1 MNPIYLTPYTI
12 VENKDYPIDT
22 KIVIRASD
30 FTDVPYQDGKIT
42 FSFINCRF
50 RNLEIENN
58 ETIDFKDIS
67 VQFIS
72 CFLGEIN
79 VDNFV
84 TTNFSIFFGSSI
96 LQGRIKN
103 ENLLT
108 VTANNCLLNGSLFL
122 LDLKKAIVSYT
133 EENVFP
139 IRWKKLLKSVNTT
152 LEKLQKE
159 SNSYYIY
166 DCKDIVFTVNENS
179 TEKTGIYKRPYSYEV
194 ENKIGY
200 FFTEEEKKQFK
211 IALSIQYSAD
221 KEHKLTKIINAR
233 LFALSI
239 SGFSTGELFIESSK
253 IDNWYF
259 RNLTVQLGANLY
271 DIKPFRKESEETK
284 LEIHKSNLDKFWF
297 DNISFDEYSI
307 ISLYRNKFGQTTI
320 TACDFPSKY
329 KDFEKIHTV
338 ENIHYPEKKDKN
350 YFKTRYETFLQLKK
364 QLETSGNFYEAQKF
378 QAISKEALKNI
389 ENLPFW
395 DKKILQINSISN
407 NHGISIKQPFIGT
420 IIFSIFFYIL
430 YLWSLNRMF
439 NNNDIDWNLIGYYFS
454 FLDITHRLDFLVEKT
469 ELNGF
474 SVTIDYLNK
483 ILIGFL
489 IYQFIAAFRK
499 YGKK

>member
-1 MNPIYLTPYTI
+1 MNPIYLTPYSI
-12 VENKDYPIDT
+12 VENTDYPIDT

-30 FTDVPYQDGKIT
+30 FENVSFQDGKIT

-50 RNLEIENN
+50 RNLEIENI

-67 VQFIS
+67 IQFIS
-72 CFLGEIN
+72 CFLGKIN

-96 LQGRIKN
+96 LQGRLKN
-103 ENLLT
+103 ENLLS
-108 VTANNCLLNGSLFL
+108 VTANNCLLNGSLSL
-122 LDLKKAIVSYT
+122 LDLKRAIVSYT
-133 EENVFP
+133 EENIFP

-152 LEKLQKE
+152 LEKLQEEKH
-159 SNSYYIY
+159 SYYIY

-200 FFTEEEKKQFK
+200 FFTDEEKKKFK
-211 IALSIQYSAD
+211 IALSIKYSAD
-221 KEHKLTKIINAR
+221 KEHKLTKIINAK
-233 LFALSI
+233 LFALSL
-239 SGFSTGELFIESSK
+239 SGFSTGELYIESSK

-271 DIKPFRKESEETK
+271 DIKPFRADSEETK

-320 TACDFPSKY
+320 TACDFPCKY
-329 KDFEKIHTV
+329 KEFEKIHTV

-378 QAISKEALKNI
+378 QAISNEALKNI
-389 ENLPFW
+389 ENLPYW
-395 DKKILQINSISN
+395 DKKILQINSLSN
-407 NHGISIKQPFIGT
+407 NHGLSIKQPFIGT
-420 IIFSIFFYIL
+420 IIFSIIFYIL
-430 YLWSLNRMF
+430 YLWSLDRMF

-454 FLDITHRLDFLVEKT
+454 FLDITHRIDFLVEKK
-469 ELNGF
+469 ELNGL

-489 IYQFIAAFRK
+489 IYQFITAFRK